1 MRILSILLV
10 GFVFALTAYS
20 AEETTSIFNGKD
32 LTGWE
37 GNPKLWSVEDGA
49 ITGKT
54 GNEPHNKLK
63 HNTFLVWKGGDVSDF
78 EFKCKYKLVG
88 GNSGV
93 QYRSK
98 VTVWTNLLGQAEFG
112 PRVGGY
118 QGDFAADEIHSGIL
132 YDEASIAGGR
142 GVMCNRGEKV
152 KWNADNK
159 KEVVGKTEKTSAEL
173 QAAIKKNDWNELVII
188 ANGNK
193 LVHMIN
199 GNVTA
204 EILDESPKALKSGVL
219 ALQIHAGPVMTVQFK
234 EITLKKLANSPEE
247 KKKK

>member
-1 MRILSILLV
+1 M
-10 GFVFALTAYS
+10 
-20 AEETTSIFNGKD
+20 
-32 LTGWE
+32 
-37 GNPKLWSVEDGA
+37 
-49 ITGKT
+49 
-54 GNEPHNKLK
+54 
-63 HNTFLVWKGGDVSDF
+63 VWKGGDVSDF
-78 EFKCKYKLVG
+78 EFKCKYKMVG
-88 GNSGV
+88 GNSGI

-98 VTVWTNLLGQAEFG
+98 VMGQGDFG

-118 QGDFAADEIHSGIL
+118 QGDFEAGTTYSGIL
-132 YDEASIAGGR
+132 YDEGGIAGGR

-159 KEVVGKTEKTSAEL
+159 KEVVGKTEKSSADL
-173 QAAIKKNDWNELVII
+173 QAAIKKDDWNDLVII

-219 ALQIHAGPVMTVQFK
+219 ALQIHVGPVMTVQFK

>member
-37 GNPKLWSVEDGA
+37 GNPKLWSVKDGV
-49 ITGKT
+49 ITGIT
-54 GNEPHNKLK
+54 GDEPHNKIK
-63 HNTFLVWKGGDVSDF
+63 HNTFLIWKGGEVTDF

-118 QGDFAADEIHSGIL
+118 QGDFASDQVHSGIL
-132 YDEASIAGGR
+132 YDEGGIAGGR
-142 GVMCNRGEKV
+142 GIMCNRGEKV

-159 KEVVGKTEKTSAEL
+159 KEVVGKTEKSSAEL
-173 QAAIKKNDWNELVII
+173 QAAIKKDDWNDLVII

-219 ALQIHAGPVMTVQFK
+219 ALQIHAGYVMTVQFK
-234 EITLKKLANSPEE
+234 ELTLKKLGGSPVE
-247 KKKK
+247 KKNN

>member
-32 LTGWE
+32 LAGWE
-37 GNPKLWSVEDGA
+37 GNPELWSVKDGV
-49 ITGKT
+49 ITGIT
-54 GNEPHNKLK
+54 GDEPHNKIK
-63 HNTFLVWKGGDVSDF
+63 HNTFLIWKGGDVTDF

-88 GNSGV
+88 GNSGI

-98 VTVWTNLLGQAEFG
+98 VTAWTNLLGQAKYG
-112 PRVGGY
+112 PRVVGY
-118 QGDFAADEIHSGIL
+118 QADFASDESHSGIL
-132 YDEASIAGGR
+132 YEEGGR
-142 GVMCNRGEKV
+142 GILCNRGEKV

-173 QAAIKKNDWNELVII
+173 QAAINKEDWNDYVII

-204 EILDESPKALKSGVL
+204 EIIDESPKGSQSGVL
-219 ALQIHAGPVMTVQFK
+219 ALQIHAGFIMTVQFK
-234 EITLKKLANSPEE
+234 ELTLKKLASSPVE
-247 KKKK
+247 KKN

>member
-10 GFVFALTAYS
+10 GFVFAFTAYS

-78 EFKCKYKLVG
+78 EFKCKYKIVG
-88 GNSGV
+88 GNSGI

-98 VTVWTNLLGQAEFG
+98 VMGQGDFG

-118 QGDFAADEIHSGIL
+118 QGDFEAGATFSGIL
-132 YDEASIAGGR
+132 YDEGGIAGGR
-142 GVMCNRGEKV
+142 GIMCGRGEKV

-173 QAAIKKNDWNELVII
+173 QAAIKKDDWNDLVII

-219 ALQIHAGPVMTVQFK
+219 ALQIHVGPVMTVQFK